1 MTAWLDA
8 LNDAWDELASTAPV
22 ARQYRTKL
30 ISKNVTL
37 DLLAGMRAADNAPCL
52 MLQTAPAPDAL
63 FELSGMRLST
73 VPDQAGTFLVLSLE
87 DSARRDLFSM
97 ICADV
102 VSAAAV
108 ADRAD
113 ALDQFL
119 SRLDA
124 WRQFLRDRRSGLSR
138 AETIG
143 LIGELLVLELALDD
157 DPTCLASWQSPSDGL
172 HDFLINGHAL
182 EVKTGLGPASAI
194 TISRLDQLDT
204 SGLRRLD
211 LFHVKLIEIPN
222 GRTLRDIIGAIT
234 YRLPDDAGRRAF
246 ENALLRRGLM
256 PDDVTARTTPRVQ
269 QRAIDAYSILEDFP
283 RLVRADVPVAIIEA
297 SYTLDVRAI
306 ASFGDDSAA
315 VLVAFLRSSRHDS

>member
-8 LNDAWDELASTAPV
+8 LHNAWNELAATSPV

-30 ISKNVTL
+30 ISKDVTL
-37 DLLAGMRAADNAPCL
+37 DVLAGMRAADDAPCL
-52 MLQTAPAPDAL
+52 MLQTTPAPDAL
-63 FELSGMRLST
+63 FELGGMRLST

-87 DSARRDLFSM
+87 DSARRDLFST

-108 ADRAD
+108 ATRSD

-124 WRQFLRDRRSGLSR
+124 WRQFLRDRRIGLSP
-138 AETIG
+138 ADTTG

-157 DPTCLASWQSPSDGL
+157 DPTCLSSWQSPSDGL
-172 HDFLINGHAL
+172 HDFLNDGHAL

-211 LFHVKLIEIPN
+211 LFHVRLIEVPN
-222 GRTLRDIIGAIT
+222 GRSLRDIIDAIT
-234 YRLPDDAGRRAF
+234 QMLPEAASRRAF

-256 PDDVTARTTPRVQ
+256 PDDEIARTTPRIQ
-269 QRAIDAYSILEDFP
+269 QRAIDAYSISEDFP
-283 RLVRADVPVAIIEA
+283 RLVRADVPVAIVEA

-306 ASFGDDSAA
+306 NSFAADSATI
-315 VLVAFLRSSRHDS
+315 LVAFVGKGVA